1 MKNKVVLL
9 SLACATA
16 LSATTIKSIEYKDVN
31 KISPQILDE
40 TLNMKV
46 GDQLDENKLNDAV
59 VNFYKQGYFEDIKVV
74 NEDGNLKLM
83 FKEKPSIA
91 SIDIKGYKSRAED
104 IETLKTAIRLK
115 KGSMYTEKRIKEAK
129 EKLLSMLET
138 EGYINSVV
146 ETEVE
151 KINEQSLK
159 VTFNVNKGD
168 EIIIKRANYHGA
180 DNLEQDDF
188 DTVTANKEIEFASWW
203 FGQNDGEVKIDQLK
217 YDARRINDLYYEKG
231 YLDAQVKEPFLD
243 IDFASNQAKLDFFI
257 TEGEKYKTNS
267 IKIYLDSSIVDP
279 ATIYPEMKLIVGNTF
294 NIKKLRA
301 DQDYIKTQVANKGY
315 AFAEVKFDLIK
326 NEKEQLVDVVYNVIP
341 GKKVYIND
349 VKISGNTKTL
359 DRVIRR
365 DVYLAPGDL
374 YNLTDFKDS
383 TNKLKRTRFFED
395 IQIEEKRV
403 SDDKLDIIVKVTEAP
418 TGSLMLG
425 GGYGSYDKFMV
436 NGSISDV
443 NIFGS
448 GMALGLSADLS
459 ARTNRFELSLKNPA
473 IRDSDYNGEVEVHS
487 TESEINRDTYDSTID
502 TKGFSVAL
510 GKEVMRNLYAGARYR
525 LDFVSE
531 DYDYTNE
538 FKTNYDAQSDE
549 FKEKNK
555 LYEPQDYT
563 SSSITPYLNYD
574 NTDDYYF
581 PREGYRAGVSAEYA
595 GIGGDSKYV
604 KPSAYLKYFYSLE
617 DLTEL
622 DWVLRL
628 KTQMKILIDNG
639 QINQGDSLYLGGPKT
654 LRGYKSYAFPANE
667 TGYKTDPYKNLWAN
681 SAEMSFPLIPSAKMR
696 WGMFYDYGMIGQ
708 DTFNDIERSGAGLL
722 LEWISPMGPL
732 QLIFSRALDDE
743 PGDDTSSFEFS
754 LGASF

>member
-9 SLACATA
+9 SLACAAA
-16 LSATTIKSIEYKDVN
+16 LSANTIKSIEYKDVN
-31 KISPQILDE
+31 KISPQILNE
-40 TLNMKV
+40 TLNMNV
-46 GDQLDENKLNDAV
+46 GDRLDEDKLNNAV
-59 VNFYKQGYFEDIKVV
+59 SQFYKYGYFEDIQVI
-74 NEDGNLKLM
+74 NNDGNLKLI

-91 SIDIKGYKSRAED
+91 SVDIKGYKSRSED
-104 IETLKTAIRLK
+104 IDTLKTIIKLK
-115 KGSMYTEKRIKEAK
+115 KGSMYTEQRVKEAK
-129 EKLLSMLET
+129 EKLLSMLES

-159 VTFNVNKGD
+159 LTFHVNKGD
-168 EIIIKRANYHGA
+168 EIIIKKSNYHGSN
-180 DNLEQDDF
+180 NLEQDDF

-326 NEKEQLVDVVYNVIP
+326 NEKDQLVDVVYNVIP

-436 NGSISDV
+436 NGSISEV
-443 NIFGS
+443 NVFGS
-448 GMALGLSADLS
+448 GLGVGLSADLS
-459 ARTNRFELSLKNPA
+459 ARTSKFELSLKNPA
-473 IRDSDYNGEVEVHS
+473 INDSEYNGEAEVHS
-487 TESEINRDTYDSTID
+487 TEAEINRSKYESNIE
-502 TKGFSVAL
+502 TKGFSV
-510 GKEVMRNLYAGARYR
+510 GVGREVFRDLYAGARYR

-531 DYDYTNE
+531 TYDYDATNTVPLDRRY
-538 FKTNYDAQSDE
+538 KS
-549 FKEKNK
+549 
-555 LYEPQDYT
+555 QDYV
-563 SSSITPYLNYD
+563 SSSITPYLNFD
-574 NTDDYYF
+574 NTDDFYF
-581 PREGYRAGVSAEYA
+581 PREGVKAGTSLEYA
-595 GIGGDSKYV
+595 GVGGDSR
-604 KPSAYLKYFYSLE
+604 YLKSTTYAKYFYSLE

-622 DWVLRL
+622 DWVLRF
-628 KTQMKILIDNG
+628 KTQVKVLMDNG
-639 QINQGDSLYLGGPKT
+639 LINQGDSLYLGGPKT
-654 LRGYKSYAFPANE
+654 LRGYKSYAFPQNE
-667 TGYKTDPYKNLWAN
+667 SGEIVDPYKNLWAN
-681 SAEMSFPLIPSAKMR
+681 SAEISFPLIPSAKMR
-696 WGMFYDYGMIGQ
+696 WGLFYDYGMIGQ
-708 DTFNDIERSGAGLL
+708 DTFNDIERSGSGAL
-722 LEWISPMGPL
+722 LEWISPVGPL
-732 QLIFSRALDDE
+732 QLIFSRALDAE
-743 PGDDTSSFEFS
+743 AGDDTSSFEFS

>member
-16 LSATTIKSIEYKDVN
+16 LSANTIKSIEYKDVN
-31 KISPQILDE
+31 KISPQILNE
-40 TLNMKV
+40 TLNMNV
-46 GDQLDENKLNDAV
+46 GDELDENKLNDAV
-59 VNFYKQGYFEDIKVV
+59 INFYKQGYFEDIKVI
-74 NEDGNLKLM
+74 NENGNLKLI

-104 IETLKTAIRLK
+104 IDTLKTVLRLK
-115 KGSMYTEKRIKEAK
+115 KGSMYTEKKVKEAK
-129 EKLLSMLET
+129 EKLLSMLES

-159 VTFNVNKGD
+159 LTFNVNKGD
-168 EIIIKRANYHGA
+168 EIIIKKANYHGA
-180 DNLEQDDF
+180 DKLEQDEF
-188 DTVTANKEIEFASWW
+188 DHVTANKEKEFASWW

-257 TEGEKYKTNS
+257 TEGEKYTTND

-279 ATIYPEMKLIVGNTF
+279 ATIYPELKLIVGNTF
-294 NIKKLRA
+294 NIKKLRQ
-301 DQDYIKTQVANKGY
+301 DQDYIKTQVANQGY
-315 AFAEVKFDLIK
+315 AFADVRFDLKK
-326 NEKEQLVDVVYNVIP
+326 NEKEQKVDVVFNVIP

-349 VKISGNTKTL
+349 VKISGNNRTL

-383 TNKLKRTRFFED
+383 TNKLKRSRFFED
-395 IQIEEKRV
+395 VQIEEKRV
-403 SDDKLDIIVKVTEAP
+403 SDTKMDIVVKVTEAP

-448 GMALGLSADLS
+448 GLALALSADLS
-459 ARTNRFELSLKNPA
+459 ARSNRFELSLKNPA
-473 IRDSDYNGEVEVHS
+473 INDSNYNGEVEIHS

-510 GKEVMRNLYAGARYR
+510 GRELVRNLYAGARYK

-531 DYDYTNE
+531 DYDYSDE
-538 FKTNYDAQSDE
+538 FKTNYNAQSDE
-549 FKEKNK
+549 FKKKNK
-555 LYEPQDYT
+555 IYESQDYT

-581 PREGYRAGVSAEYA
+581 PREGYRAGISAEYA
-595 GIGGDSKYV
+595 GVGGDSKYI

-654 LRGYKSYAFPANE
+654 LRGYKSYAFPSNE
-667 TGYKTDPYKNLWAN
+667 TGYKTDPYKNMWAS

-708 DTFNDIERSGAGLL
+708 DTFNDIERSGAGVL

-732 QLIFSRALDDE
+732 QLIFARALDDE